1 MVAVGMVVVVT
12 AVVTVDMADMGMG
25 GMGTEEAFS
34 TIAAAAST
42 EARRTTRRAGNIAVD
57 EEVGFATDL
66 LPHRPHRW
74 CAPRATAP
82 RRAAASCHVGAQ
94 LSAVRN
100 ARRSSHG

>member
-1 MVAVGMVVVVT
+1 MVVVVMVV
-12 AVVTVDMADMGMG
+12 VVTVDMADMGMG

-66 LPHRPHRW
+66 LPRRPH
-74 CAPRATAP
+74 CARELLRPGGLLRVVT
-82 RRAAASCHVGAQ
+82 SVH
-94 LSAVRN
+94 S
-100 ARRSSHG
+100 